1 MLPLKEW
8 RAVNS
13 GYLWKLEKAAYG
25 LKEAG
30 KIFCDSMRAYLVSMP
45 NVVPSPHDM
54 TLYSWYADK
63 NDAKEMAESTQSG
76 HWRNRSDRCRYDLE
90 EELEEAFWKHRRG
103 KGEVADGEDKPG
115 SGKTE
120 GGRRPRK
127 MKKEESAERMYE
139 AAQCAECNS

>member
-1 MLPLKEW
+1 MLPPKEW
-8 RAVNS
+8 RTVNP

-63 NDAKEMAESTQSG
+63 NDAKEMAESIQSG
-76 HWRNRSDRCRYDLE
+76 RWKNRSDCCRYDLN
-90 EELEEAFWKHRRG
+90 EELVEAFWKHLKG
-103 KGEVADGEDKPG
+103 KDEVADNEDEQG
-115 SGKTE
+115 NGKTE
-120 GGRRPRK
+120 EGRRTRK
-127 MKKEESAERMYE
+127 MKKEESAERGYE
-139 AAQCAECNS
+139 AA